1 MIRGIEERDFTFAF
15 QPIVDVASRRVSSY
29 EALIRGTRNEPA
41 GALLEGLPV
50 ERLYVLDQRA
60 RVGAVT
66 LAARLGIECSLNL
79 NVVPGSLYSSETSI
93 HSTLVAAE
101 RNHLP
106 PDRIVL
112 EITESEAVEDQR
124 HFADLINEYR
134 GIGLKVAIDD
144 FGAGYAGLNLLAD
157 FQPDLIKLD
166 MKIVRDIERHGPR
179 QAIVR
184 AIGQACY
191 DLGIDVVAE
200 VVETLEEYA
209 WLEHA
214 GVRLFQGYL
223 FAKPGFE
230 CLPAARFPELAFNLS
245 LAGNSAGGEKRL
257 MQTRR

>member
-1 MIRGIEERDFTFAF
+1 MIQESGDRAFTFAF
-15 QPIVDVASRRVSSY
+15 QPIVEVASRRVFSY
-29 EALIRGTRNEPA
+29 EALIRGTHNEPA
-41 GALLEGLPV
+41 SHLLGGLPA
-50 ERLYVLDQRA
+50 ERLYVLDQKA
-60 RVGAVT
+60 RVGAVC
-66 LAARLGIECSLNL
+66 LAARLGLECNLNL
-79 NVVPGSLYSSETSI
+79 NVLPRSLYSSETSI
-93 HSTLVAAE
+93 LSTLQAAE
-101 RNHLP
+101 RNHLAP
-106 PDRIVL
+106 ERIVL
-112 EITESEAVEDQR
+112 EITESEAIEDQL
-124 HFADLINEYR
+124 HFAALVNEYR

-166 MKIVRDIERHGPR
+166 MKIVRGIERHGPR

-200 VVETLEEYA
+200 GVETLEEYA

-230 CLPAARFPELAFNLS
+230 CLPDPFFPEI
-245 LAGNSAGGEKRL
+245 G
-257 MQTRR
+257 